1 MELSNESSVYLGQP
15 SLVLPCKYLAEPH
28 DLGKSLCLMLLEM
41 RLGLH
46 LSHELLLQV
55 SLVDQ
60 VDIFLSLDLVEMAS
74 MHHVSSKMVLLW
86 VSEPP
91 LLDIHSMLVEHS
103 EQLVLRYSDQPSK
116 SWDDHQ
122 PHEEF

>member
-1 MELSNESSVYLGQP
+1 MELSNESSVYLELRF
-15 SLVLPCKYLAEPH
+15 LVLLYKYLAEH
-28 DLGKSLCLMLLEM
+28 LVSERFLCLMLLEM

-46 LSHELLLQV
+46 SSHELLLLV

-60 VDIFLSLDLVEMAS
+60 VDIFLSLDLVETVS

-103 EQLVLRYSDQPSK
+103 EQQVLLY
-116 SWDDHQ
+116 WDLHSV
-122 PHEEF
+122 